1 MHGKDEERE
10 EMIDWKIKVCAAAGI
25 LVVIAV
31 ITHFVKRE
39 KISVGYSIVWYLSLA
54 VMMLFSIFPEI
65 FGFFSRLIG
74 FEISSNFLFVLLIAF
89 LFAICIS
96 LTIIVSEQKEQI
108 RRLIQEI
115 SIIKSDR
122 EGTLR

>member
-1 MHGKDEERE
+1 
-10 EMIDWKIKVCAAAGI
+10 MIDWKIKVCAAAGI